1 VCVCESHTHTHTHT
15 QLAQSIFKPGK
26 DLVMFMTH
34 THTHTLTLT
43 LTLTH
48 TQLAQSIFKPGK
60 DLVMFMTVVSSSLAV
75 PSGKE
80 LLAKYMDATR
90 ATCVEAVAEVKVC
103 VCLHSGMLHA
113 PRVWWRLWR
122 RLRCVC
128 ACTLECCTHHMC
140 GGGCGRS

>member
-1 VCVCESHTHTHTHT
+1 
-15 QLAQSIFKPGK
+15 
-26 DLVMFMTH
+26 MFMTH

-90 ATCVEAVAEVKVC
+90 ATCVEAVAEVKVGIEEAQEKARF
-103 VCLHSGMLHA
+103 L
-113 PRVWWRLWR
+113 RVGSFTGRHRVHVMSKRLS
-122 RLRCVC
+122 
-128 ACTLECCTHHMC
+128 AATMSE
-140 GGGCGRS
+140 